1 MSKVSSTEKGLQSSI
16 NCLCNYLSVW
26 KLKLNTTKTQVIVF
40 NKCGRLL
47 KKFSFYYNN
56 SQLTVVPQYKY
67 LGLTIRS
74 SGKVDFEGLCSKSL
88 NASFLMRK
96 IMSFE
101 EMNGQLEFK
110 LFDS

>member
-40 NKCGRLL
+40 KCGRLL
-47 KKFSFYYNN
+47 KKFNYYYNN
-56 SQLTVVPQYKY
+56 SQFTVVPQYKY

-74 SGKVDFEGLCSKSL
+74 SGKVDFGGLCSKSL
-88 NASFLMRK
+88 KASF
-96 IMSFE
+96 
-101 EMNGQLEFK
+101 
-110 LFDS
+110 